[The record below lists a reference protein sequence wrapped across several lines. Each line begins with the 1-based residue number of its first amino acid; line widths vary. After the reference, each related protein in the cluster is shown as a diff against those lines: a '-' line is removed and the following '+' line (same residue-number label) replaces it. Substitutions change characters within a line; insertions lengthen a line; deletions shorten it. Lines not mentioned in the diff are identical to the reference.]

1 MSDTKV
7 AVTEPEATEVRTHVN
22 AVIPPG
28 FKPLVEVAIFADL
41 TAIGTHA
48 QINDALLKPASQRCP
63 HVGGPVMK
71 KLGGTYDRSS
81 SH

>member
-1 MSDTKV
+1 MTAV
-7 AVTEPEATEVRTHVN
+7 AVTEPEAAEVRTHIN

-28 FKPLVEVAIFADL
+28 F
-41 TAIGTHA
+41 AIGTHA

-71 KLGGTYDRSS
+71 KLGGTYDRRSS
-81 SH
+81 YRSRSRRGQDTR